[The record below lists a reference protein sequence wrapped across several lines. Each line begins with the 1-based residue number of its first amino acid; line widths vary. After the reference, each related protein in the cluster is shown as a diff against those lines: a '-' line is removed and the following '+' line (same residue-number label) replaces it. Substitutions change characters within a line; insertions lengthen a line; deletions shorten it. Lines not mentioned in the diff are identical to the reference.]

1 MGRVSRPS
9 ISRMLSPPSYPPATY
24 TPRNPNPYLR
34 SVRSK
39 FPLFTKWNVV
49 CCVHRRHST
58 FSGAADKAET
68 QVAAITRV
76 NAVAERLPP
85 PGLDAMVTYLRKNSS
100 WHPAARTHTKHA
112 QPVRKAATRGKR
124 RLLDFVVSNS
134 VWREGKIVPVR
145 RQPFDAIALAK

>member
-1 MGRVSRPS
+1 
-9 ISRMLSPPSYPPATY
+9 
-24 TPRNPNPYLR
+24 
-34 SVRSK
+34 
-39 FPLFTKWNVV
+39 
-49 CCVHRRHST
+49 
-58 FSGAADKAET
+58 
-68 QVAAITRV
+68 
-76 NAVAERLPP
+76 
-85 PGLDAMVTYLRKNSS
+85 MVTYLRKNSS